1 MKDGEDVDPEKAPF
15 LPLGF
20 DEFYGREVSTQDEN
34 IWKRLITAVE
44 NACNPVL
51 EKLEKWSEEKKK
63 ESEMKRKLM
72 EAELEFIEA
81 ELCLEEAI
89 EDMDDELKKKEKE
102 EEKKMERGF
111 QEEEDTFT
119 LSNQDE
125 NVSAEKVDEEREGE
139 GEGEGDGEE
148 EDGEEEDEEDA
159 PSSFG
164 TVIQEQDKTK
174 NDQKGNK
181 PGKSPF
187 STSSLSFASC
197 SLISMVSSDFL

>member
-1 MKDGEDVDPEKAPF
+1 MDPEKAQF

-20 DEFYGREVSTQDEN
+20 DEFYGRDVSTEEDN
-34 IWKRLITAVE
+34 KWKRLVKAVE
-44 NACNPVL
+44 NACKPML

-63 ESEMKRKLM
+63 EKEMKRKLL
-72 EAELEFIEA
+72 EAELEFAEA

-89 EDMDDELKKKEKE
+89 EDMDEALKMKEKE

-119 LSNQDE
+119 LSLQDE
-125 NVSAEKVDEEREGE
+125 NVSSENVDEERDGEREGKGE
-139 GEGEGDGEE
+139 GRGEEEE
-148 EDGEEEDEEDA
+148 EDGEEEDEEDS

-164 TVIQEQDKTK
+164 TVIQDQGLTK

-187 STSSLSFASC
+187 STSSLAFASS

>member
-1 MKDGEDVDPEKAPF
+1 MKDGEDVDPEKAQF

-20 DEFYGREVSTQDEN
+20 DEFYGREVSTKEDN

-89 EDMDDELKKKEKE
+89 EDMDEELKKKEKE

-125 NVSAEKVDEEREGE
+125 NVSAEKVDKEREGE
-139 GEGEGDGEE
+139 EEGEE
-148 EDGEEEDEEDA
+148 EDGEDEEEDEEDA

-164 TVIQEQDKTK
+164 TVIQDQGITK

-197 SLISMVSSDFL
+197 SLISMVSPDFL